1 MNFSDR
7 HISFNQTIDN
17 DSSSED
23 LNLIVMNP
31 YKSNGVFW
39 YRTVDFNSILEQT
52 KQENLFSASYVV
64 VMLLVLNITF
74 NIKLFNPDI

>member
-1 MNFSDR
+1 MGYSD
-7 HISFNQTIDN
+7 TG
-17 DSSSED
+17 
-23 LNLIVMNP
+23 L
-31 YKSNGVFW
+31 
-39 YRTVDFNSILEQT
+39 VDFNSILEQT